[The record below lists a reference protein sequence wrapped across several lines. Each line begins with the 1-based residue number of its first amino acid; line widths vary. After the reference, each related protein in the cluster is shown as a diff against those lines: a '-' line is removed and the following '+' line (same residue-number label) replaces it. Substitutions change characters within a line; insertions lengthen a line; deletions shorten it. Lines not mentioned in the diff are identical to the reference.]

1 MSRRVATA
9 LFALSVLVLFGAP
22 LALGASPPHDTR
34 VPEFSA
40 TVGQPRCGPVEDL
53 PPCTAPS
60 GNPTATTTP
69 CRGEGCLP
77 SSAGTTEPGGGDRPQ
92 TPTTQDTG
100 VADCDTFDIGCHISH
115 SLNAIVRGL
124 VTAAL
129 NPLLTFLSESLLT
142 TPTLDDLPQ
151 TGPLWSSSWQLVL
164 AAYTTIVVIGGL
176 LVMTHETLQTRYAA
190 KEILPRLV
198 AGFLVSF
205 LSLFVV
211 DKLITLANGLSAALL
226 SSGLDADSAGSALR
240 DMVTGA
246 LSGGGL
252 FLLLMGLAL
261 AVMLVVLLVTYVL
274 RVAITVVL
282 VIAAPLLLMGHALPA
297 TEDLARWWWRAITGV
312 LAIQV
317 AQSLVLLVA
326 LKVFFAPSGWTPFGP
341 RPSGMVNLLVALAL
355 ITILVKIPF
364 WILKATQINRG
375 RSFAGSLARGYLTYK
390 TFGLLRGATAG
401 TSAGAAVRGGS
412 GGGAGGAGGARTPP
426 PMPPRPTPPPPRSTG
441 ARHSPARS
449 AQREPIEPRVVPPI
463 EDTVWGRGRTT
474 HDSDS
479 AREPV
484 RAEQHRPIE
493 PAQRRWRADA
503 HLPDAA
509 RRARAG
515 AAQAWQPVTASP
527 VWRPAAPGSS
537 ALLAR
542 PYDELQPAASSRRP
556 AAAAATPRQRPS
568 DAPRR
573 RDAAAEKVAARA
585 PQPLVSRTR
594 PTAQHRRR
602 GGGSS

>member
-9 LFALSVLVLFGAP
+9 LLALSVLVLFGTP
-22 LALGASPPHDTR
+22 LALGTSPHDDTR
-34 VPEFSA
+34 APQIPA
-40 TVGQPRCGPVEDL
+40 TGSQPRCGPVEDL

-60 GNPTATTTP
+60 GDPTATTTP

-77 SSAGTTEPGGGDRPQ
+77 SSIGTTEPDGGDRPQ
-92 TPTTQDTG
+92 TPTTQNTG
-100 VADCDTFDIGCHISH
+100 VEDCDTFDIGCHISH

-176 LVMTHETLQTRYAA
+176 LVMTHETLQTRYSPT
-190 KEILPRLV
+190 EILPRLV

-226 SSGLDADSAGSALR
+226 SSGLHADSAASALR

-297 TEDLARWWWRAITGV
+297 TEGVARWWWRAIIGV

-326 LKVFFAPSGWTPFGP
+326 LQVFFAPSGWTPFGP

-364 WILKATQINRG
+364 WILKATQISRG

-401 TSAGAAVRGGS
+401 AGAGAAVRGG
-412 GGGAGGAGGARTPP
+412 GGPGGAGGGRTPP
-426 PMPPRPTPPPPRSTG
+426 PVPPRPTPPPRPTGLRS
-441 ARHSPARS
+441 SPARR
-449 AQREPIEPRVVPPI
+449 APREPIEPRVVPPI
-463 EDTVWGRGRTT
+463 EDTVWGRGGTA
-474 HDSDS
+474 HGSDS

-484 RAEQHRPIE
+484 RADQHRPVE
-493 PAQRRWRADA
+493 LAQRRWRADA

-515 AAQAWQPVTASP
+515 AAQAWQPVAASP
-527 VWRPAAPGSS
+527 VWRSAAPGSS

-556 AAAAATPRQRPS
+556 AAAAATPRPRQRPS
-568 DAPRR
+568 DPPRR